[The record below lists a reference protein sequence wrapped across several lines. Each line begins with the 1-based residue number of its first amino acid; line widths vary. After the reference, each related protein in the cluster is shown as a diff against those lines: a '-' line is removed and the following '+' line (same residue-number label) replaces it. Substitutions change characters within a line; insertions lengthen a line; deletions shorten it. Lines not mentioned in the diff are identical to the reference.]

1 VGAKPRRHAVVTD
14 DAQSV
19 FQFLVLARLEQIV
32 RHAAVVVDGAELVL
46 QHLTD
51 MPLKAAEFRTGHAH
65 IAAQQ
70 HGIDAVFATAGKRI
84 LDAGGGESILH
95 LPIHFLTEMG
105 VSAERISA
113 DDESVNLC
121 TAYLNGR
128 QHMYHP
134 L

>member
-1 VGAKPRRHAVVTD
+1 
-14 DAQSV
+14 
-19 FQFLVLARLEQIV
+19 
-32 RHAAVVVDGAELVL
+32 
-46 QHLTD
+46 